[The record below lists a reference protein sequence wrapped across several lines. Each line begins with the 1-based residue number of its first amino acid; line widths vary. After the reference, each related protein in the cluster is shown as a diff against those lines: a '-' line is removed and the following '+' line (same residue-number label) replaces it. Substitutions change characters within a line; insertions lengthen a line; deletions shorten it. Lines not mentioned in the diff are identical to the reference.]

1 METIT
6 YPFTLKEFS
15 GYTGLQFKDARTYFR
30 PAVNGQICA
39 HDLLE
44 HPLTPHPDPFI
55 DELMAVGSYLAGR
68 ANNSS
73 NPFYLVS
80 SELVRIL
87 ESYEPENDLFFC
99 LSDEVLMEQIKAC
112 VDKAYWFIKRPG
124 ENSSSVVS
132 WICKG
137 HQRFVE
143 RFSHLDVRRVATELF
158 DSIDKACT
166 QALEEKIP
174 KGELLVDFSQYRA
187 TLSL

>member
-6 YPFTLKEFS
+6 YPFTLKKFS
-15 GYTGLQFKDARTYFR
+15 GYTGLQFKGARTYFH

-55 DELMAVGSYLAGR
+55 DELMAVGSYFAGR
-68 ANNSS
+68 VNNSS

-80 SELVRIL
+80 LELVRIL

-99 LSDEVLMEQIKAC
+99 LSDEVLMEQIKTC
-112 VDKAYWFIKRPG
+112 VDKAYWFLARPG
-124 ENSSSVVS
+124 GNSSSVVS

-137 HQRFVE
+137 HKRFVE
-143 RFSHLDVRRVATELF
+143 RFSHLDVQRVATELF